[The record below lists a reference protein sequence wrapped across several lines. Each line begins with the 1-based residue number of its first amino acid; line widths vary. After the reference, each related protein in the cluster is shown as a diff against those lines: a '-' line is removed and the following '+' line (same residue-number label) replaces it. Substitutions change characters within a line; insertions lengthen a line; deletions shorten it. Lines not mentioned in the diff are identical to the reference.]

1 MAYILTITLHLV
13 AMTLWVAPMIA
24 IPAILARYAPH
35 APKPEI
41 TDRLR
46 ATFRALATP
55 GLVLTWIFG
64 IANAVQGGWFDDG
77 WLHVKLVF
85 VLALS
90 ALHGVAMGQMRR
102 MVPGGEIPG
111 LLRNLPWI
119 VLVLVFGAALLAEWK
134 PF

>member
-13 AMTLWVAPMIA
+13 AMVLWVAPMIV
-24 IPAILARYAPH
+24 IPAILVRYAPH
-35 APKPEI
+35 APKQEV

-46 ATFRALATP
+46 TAFRALATP
-55 GLVLTWIFG
+55 GLVLTWVFG
-64 IANAVQGGWFDDG
+64 IANAVLGGWFDEG

-90 ALHGVAMGQMRR
+90 ALHGVALGQIRR
-102 MVPGGEIPG
+102 LVPGGEIPG

-119 VLVLVFGAALLAEWK
+119 VLVLVFAAVLLAEWK